1 MIRLKRAVCFL
12 VSFSLILVSLPIP
25 TQGGTFETDPDFQ
38 KELDWIA
45 QFVHEEVEPLEHVL
59 GSPYDVQNPR
69 NQKLVRPL
77 QAEVKNVNCGLVI

>member
-1 MIRLKRAVCFL
+1 MAWD
-12 VSFSLILVSLPIP
+12 
-25 TQGGTFETDPDFQ
+25 FETDPDFQ

-69 NQKLVRPL
+69 NQNLSALCRL
-77 QAEVKNVNCGLVI
+77 R